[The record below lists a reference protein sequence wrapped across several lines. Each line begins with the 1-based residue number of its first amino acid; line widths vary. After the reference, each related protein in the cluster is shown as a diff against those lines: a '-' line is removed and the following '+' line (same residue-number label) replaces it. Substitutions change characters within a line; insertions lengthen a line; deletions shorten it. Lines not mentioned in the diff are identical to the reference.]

1 MAQTYSQ
8 SLTGINAG
16 ARYNTP
22 KTIQVGDLDA
32 AGNVVGAGNANFPG
46 AQNGSMQRGNQ
57 ILCKNPDGSQSWYVI
72 DAERT
77 IPGVSVVMRP
87 VGP

>member
-16 ARYNTP
+16 ARYNAPATVR
-22 KTIQVGDLDA
+22 VGDLDA
-32 AGNVVGAGNANFPG
+32 AGNALNSIGDANA
-46 AQNGSMQRGNQ
+46 QQGSMARGNQ
-57 ILCKNPDGSQSWYVI
+57 ILCKNPDGSQSYYVI
-72 DAERT
+72 DAERS
-77 IPGVSVVMRP
+77 IPGVSIVMRP

>member
-16 ARYNTP
+16 TRYTP
-22 KTIQVGDLDA
+22 ATVRVGDTDL
-32 AGNVVGAGNANFPG
+32 AGDSILNYAPAVQGNCADNDY
-46 AQNGSMQRGNQ
+46 
-57 ILCKNPDGSQSWYVI
+57 ILCKNPDGSQSYYRV

-77 IPGVSVVMRP
+77 IPGVSLVLIP
-87 VGP
+87 V

>member
-22 KTIQVGDLDA
+22 LAVRIGDLDA
-32 AGNVVGAGNANFPG
+32 AGNVVGAGG
-46 AQNGSMQRGNQ
+46 AGSQQGSMARGNQ
-57 ILCKNPDGSQSWYVI
+57 ILCKNPDGSQSWYTI

-87 VGP
+87 V

>member
-1 MAQTYSQ
+1 MAQTFSQ

-16 ARYNTP
+16 TRYTP
-22 KTIQVGDLDA
+22 KTLQVGDLDA
-32 AGNVVGAGNANFPG
+32 AGNVVASAANVNFNG
-46 AQNGSMQRGNQ
+46 AQQGSMQRGNQ
-57 ILCKNPDGSQSWYVI
+57 ILCKNPDGSQSYYTI

-87 VGP
+87 V

>member
-16 ARYNTP
+16 ARYNAPATVG
-22 KTIQVGDLDA
+22 VGDTDLSGDA
-32 AGNVVGAGNANFPG
+32 QLNWAPTVQGNCRDNDY
-46 AQNGSMQRGNQ
+46 
-57 ILCKNPDGSQSWYVI
+57 ILCKNPDGSQSYYRI

-77 IPGVSVVMRP
+77 IPGVSLVMIA
-87 VGP
+87 V

>member
-22 KTIQVGDLDA
+22 KTVQIGDLDA
-32 AGNVVGAGNANFPG
+32 AGNALNSSTSVGA
-46 AQNGSMQRGNQ
+46 QQGSAQRGSQ
-57 ILCKNPDGSQSWYVI
+57 ILCKNPDGSQSWYTI

-77 IPGVSVVMRP
+77 IPGVSLVMRP